1 MSDGLSAVYAM
12 RRFLNSLLFNLLRA
26 GRFIACCPRA
36 ASKIVLRAHVRIA
49 VLVLRVYL
57 RHIGVRF

>member
-26 GRFIACCPRA
+26 VHFIACCPRA
-36 ASKIVLRAHVRIA
+36 ASKIVLRAYVRSA